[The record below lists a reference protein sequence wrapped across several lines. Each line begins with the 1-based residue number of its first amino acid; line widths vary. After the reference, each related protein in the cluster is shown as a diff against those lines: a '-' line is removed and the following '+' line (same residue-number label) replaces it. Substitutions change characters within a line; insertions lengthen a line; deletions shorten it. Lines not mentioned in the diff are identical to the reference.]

1 MKFAFTTLLLLLS
14 SVVALADE
22 EFRAFNIVPLPRGNE
37 KQIAA
42 DCVEYV
48 RRTGNR
54 VCLCSMTLHPEGKPA
69 MAKPRRNFETYR
81 RLKEE
86 LKGTDVRLGILIQ
99 SIMGHWPRVD
109 RDVEPWMRTVNIDGD
124 AVRFCPLDPGFADYI
139 RTIGKMCAAE
149 RPAFILG
156 DDDIRASVPT
166 AECFC
171 ERHRK
176 LFCERMGREFSAE
189 QFRAV
194 VRGSKGGEKAHE
206 VFVGLQLEM
215 VDRICRLLRE
225 GIDSVD
231 PSIPAGTCMDWNLGR
246 RYNDRAAKAIAA
258 KGQRPV
264 MRLCSANYFEMRLD
278 DYPANVLKTLALAAQ
293 FKDTTDLLDESDTC
307 PHNYWSKTSV
317 GLHAHLVTAMFAGL
331 KGAKLWYVGMHKG
344 TYPVNP
350 GYLDTLA
357 ANRGFYATLFRELE
371 GSSFLGLA
379 APCQARLPADPFPA
393 YRAAAHWGDSFI
405 THLAGQFG
413 VPFWATFD
421 LDAKDA
427 VYSLSDAREVAIF
440 DDAELKRILSGHVLV
455 DGSGAVELAKRGFAD
470 LIGCEA
476 TPAAKGFNAER
487 LTATG
492 GRIALMP
499 AAKPALLK
507 AKPGTGILSE
517 LGYVPFAGSPDF
529 DVVAPGATVCTNRLG
544 GTVVVTAY
552 PHDCVAWYKHNEARK
567 DWFVACLD
575 AANGA
580 PLPFVCGNA
589 QPVLTLAKRLTD
601 GSHLVAVYNLCFE
614 GMRETSLRLPA
625 SVAKVEL
632 LGADGVWRP
641 QTFRRGA
648 NGYAAFDVALP
659 CYGVAVFKVR

>member
-1 MKFAFTTLLLLLS
+1 MDMRYCLLS
-14 SVVALADE
+14 LSLVLAATATADE
-22 EFRAFNIVPLPRGNE
+22 AFRAFNIVPLPQDNA
-37 KQIAA
+37 KQLAA
-42 DCVEYV
+42 DCVEYA

-69 MAKPRRNFETYR
+69 MDKPLRNFEKYR
-81 RLKEE
+81 QLKEA

-109 RDVEPWMRTVNIDGD
+109 REIEPWMRTVNIDGD
-124 AVRFCPLDPGFADYI
+124 LVRFCPLDPGFADYI
-139 RTIGKMCAAE
+139 RTIGRMCAAE
-149 RPAFILG
+149 HPAFVLG
-156 DDDIRASVPT
+156 DDDIRASAPK

-171 ERHRK
+171 ERHRR
-176 LFCERMGREFSAE
+176 LFCERMGRDFSAE
-189 QFRAV
+189 EFRKAV
-194 VRGSKGGEKAHE
+194 KDSKGGEKAHE

-231 PSIPAGTCMDWNLGR
+231 PTIPAGTCMSWMGR
-246 RYNDRAAKAIAA
+246 HYNDRAAKAIAA

-264 MRLCSANYFEMRLD
+264 MRLCTANYFETRLD
-278 DYPANVLKTLALAAQ
+278 HYPWNVLKTLALAAQ

-307 PHNYWSKTSV
+307 PHNYWSKTAV
-317 GLHAHLVTAMFAGL
+317 ALHAHLVTAMFAGL

-344 TYPVNP
+344 TRPVNA

-357 ANRGFYATLFRELE
+357 ANRSFYETLFRELE

-379 APCQARLPADPFPA
+379 APCQARIPADPFPA
-393 YRAAAHWGDSFI
+393 YLEEAHWRDSFI

-413 VPFWATFD
+413 VPFQATFD
-421 LDAKDA
+421 LDRKDA
-427 VYSLSDAREVAIF
+427 VYSLSDAREVALF
-440 DDAELKRILSGHVLV
+440 DDAELKRILSGRVLV
-455 DGSGAVELAKRGFAD
+455 DGAGAVELVKRGCAD

-492 GRIALMP
+492 GRVNLQP

-507 AKPGTGILSE
+507 AKPGTGVLSE

-529 DVVAPGATVCTNRLG
+529 DVIAPGATVCTNALG

-552 PHDCVAWYKHNEARK
+552 PHDCVSWYKHNEARK

-589 QPVLTLAKRLTD
+589 QPVLTLAKRLT
-601 GSHLVAVYNLCFE
+601 GGGHLVVVYNLCFE
-614 GMRETSLRLPA
+614 GMDRTSLRLPA
-625 SVAKVEL
+625 AATKVEL
-632 LGADGVWRP
+632 LGADGAWRP
-641 QTFRRGA
+641 LAFQREA
-648 NGYAAFDVALP
+648 DGYAAFDVTLP
-659 CYGVAVFKVR
+659 CYGVAVFRIH

>member
-1 MKFAFTTLLLLLS
+1 M
-14 SVVALADE
+14 
-22 EFRAFNIVPLPRGNE
+22 
-37 KQIAA
+37 
-42 DCVEYV
+42 
-48 RRTGNR
+48 
-54 VCLCSMTLHPEGKPA
+54 
-69 MAKPRRNFETYR
+69 
-81 RLKEE
+81 
-86 LKGTDVRLGILIQ
+86 
-99 SIMGHWPRVD
+99 
-109 RDVEPWMRTVNIDGD
+109 
-124 AVRFCPLDPGFADYI
+124 
-139 RTIGKMCAAE
+139 
-149 RPAFILG
+149 
-156 DDDIRASVPT
+156 
-166 AECFC
+166 
-171 ERHRK
+171 HRK

-393 YRAAAHWGDSFI
+393 YQ
-405 THLAGQFG
+405 AGL
-413 VPFWATFD
+413 PT
-421 LDAKDA
+421 
-427 VYSLSDAREVAIF
+427 
-440 DDAELKRILSGHVLV
+440 
-455 DGSGAVELAKRGFAD
+455 
-470 LIGCEA
+470 
-476 TPAAKGFNAER
+476 
-487 LTATG
+487 
-492 GRIALMP
+492 
-499 AAKPALLK
+499 
-507 AKPGTGILSE
+507 
-517 LGYVPFAGSPDF
+517 
-529 DVVAPGATVCTNRLG
+529 GATASSRIWRDSSACRSGRRSTWTRR
-544 GTVVVTAY
+544 TRSIRF
-552 PHDCVAWYKHNEARK
+552 PMRAR
-567 DWFVACLD
+567 
-575 AANGA
+575 
-580 PLPFVCGNA
+580 
-589 QPVLTLAKRLTD
+589 
-601 GSHLVAVYNLCFE
+601 
-614 GMRETSLRLPA
+614 
-625 SVAKVEL
+625 
-632 LGADGVWRP
+632 WRSS
-641 QTFRRGA
+641 TTRS
-648 NGYAAFDVALP
+648 
-659 CYGVAVFKVR
+659 